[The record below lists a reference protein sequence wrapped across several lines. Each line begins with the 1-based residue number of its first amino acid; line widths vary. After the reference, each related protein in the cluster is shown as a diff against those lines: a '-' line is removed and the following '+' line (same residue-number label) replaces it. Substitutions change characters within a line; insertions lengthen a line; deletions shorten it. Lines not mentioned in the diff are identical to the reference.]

1 MPFEFLE
8 CLKFGGDIVMVF
20 PLIPK
25 TKEKRGGEKKKK
37 KERNAKRIRILVF
50 WGIGQLTNFLL
61 NFGK

>member
-25 TKEKRGGEKKKK
+25 TKEKEGEKKLKMRK
-37 KERNAKRIRILVF
+37 GFASWFFGGLVS
-50 WGIGQLTNFLL
+50 
-61 NFGK
+61 